1 MYVTLSL
8 AISRRRGEKK
18 GVEAGESVLK
28 PLNCG
33 QLPIDVSDKERL
45 RNTIR

>member
-1 MYVTLSL
+1 MCVTVSL
-8 AISRRRGEKK
+8 AISRGRGEKK
-18 GVEAGESVLK
+18 GVEVGESVLK

-33 QLPIDVSDKERL
+33 QLPMDVSDKERL